1 MGWFVF
7 SLVSPAFPAAWLLF
21 GLVFA
26 IATAHFLSLPWGR
39 SATVA
44 INSIPAL
51 CCLLILRNRKDFFE
65 KLSAIDVGFAAFVLV
80 TAS

>member
-1 MGWFVF
+1 MGRFVF

-26 IATAHFLSLPWGR
+26 MAAAHFLSLPWGR

-44 INSIPAL
+44 SYSIPAL
-51 CCLLILRNRKDFFE
+51 WCLLSRPCKTP
-65 KLSAIDVGFAAFVLV
+65 V
-80 TAS
+80 TLMNAGDLG